1 MAGCTGNRNSGQTM
15 AFLICRRAM
24 CPLLKSLADRY
35 TMSDNQPVKAG
46 TGPDSAR
53 RRALPISV
61 FGDGDRI
68 RPPIAKRSA
77 MPGSFSAV
85 DNPKHDTSTKPDVY
99 SELFVNFSSN
109 GIFIPDSALPRRT
122 KVDTLRERNLIEAAG
137 QG

>member
-1 MAGCTGNRNSGQTM
+1 
-15 AFLICRRAM
+15 
-24 CPLLKSLADRY
+24 
-35 TMSDNQPVKAG
+35 
-46 TGPDSAR
+46 
-53 RRALPISV
+53 
-61 FGDGDRI
+61 
-68 RPPIAKRSA
+68 

-99 SELFVNFSSN
+99 SELLVNFSSN